1 MVKIVETILG
11 TIVMILTL
19 SITSGIST
27 LLVVGDFLLGFVHV
41 LIVTSII
48 AFLII
53 GGSIACALLMSE

>member
-19 SITSGIST
+19 SITSGIIT

-53 GGSIACALLMSE
+53 GASIACTLIMSE

>member
-53 GGSIACALLMSE
+53 GASIACTLIMSE